1 MLKMSCQNDNNMNNV
16 GKTNVE
22 KMINEENSEQQ
33 GKTNKV
39 KIISKQEFKKLKAAS
54 FKQTTEKTL
63 CPYCQ
68 LIFKDLFVNQ
78 YTYSIHYTYMIL

>member
-54 FKQTTEKTL
+54 FKQTAENVPDIDSNSSSKALSNNDRIVPPNQKT
-63 CPYCQ
+63 
-68 LIFKDLFVNQ
+68 IE
-78 YTYSIHYTYMIL
+78 T